1 MVDRDSNKFLA
12 KYCCQC
18 PFGEAKPQGEEPVC
32 ICKKGPN
39 DLDTNL
45 LSQQLEGSLT
55 LEDTEFKTCKELA
68 QRFYESLSLDY
79 PKAKIDK
86 GLAQKL
92 EESLTIDDTEQEP
105 GTPGP
110 SRNRY
115 RSTPQSSRTRARSP
129 YYMSRDRSRSPPR
142 NRSPRPFRDRSS
154 P

>member
-1 MVDRDSNKFLA
+1 MYRDSNTFLA

-32 ICKKGPN
+32 ICKKGAN
-39 DLDTNL
+39 DFDTNL

-55 LEDTEFKTCKELA
+55 LEDTEFKTCKGLA
-68 QRFYESLSLDY
+68 QKFYESLSFDST
-79 PKAKIDK
+79 KVKIDK
-86 GLAQKL
+86 RLAQKL
-92 EESLTIDDTEQEP
+92 EESSTIDDTEQEP
-105 GTPGP
+105 VTPGP

-115 RSTPQSSRTRARSP
+115 RSTPRSSRTRPKSP
-129 YYMSRDRSRSPPR
+129 YYLSRDRSRSPPR